1 MCSRFIRAT
10 CAVVLALGAAVA
22 AAAGD
27 AYPNKPIRFIAAGGP
42 TEIVTRLLAE
52 RMTQSMG
59 VPVIVEASPAPAATS
74 ARTPWPRPRPMATPS

>member
-27 AYPNKPIRFIAAGGP
+27 AYPNKPIRFIVPRAAP
-42 TEIVTRLLAE
+42 RK
-52 RMTQSMG
+52 S
-59 VPVIVEASPAPAATS
+59 SPACWPS
-74 ARTPWPRPRPMATPS
+74 A

>member
-27 AYPNKPIRFIAAGGP
+27 AYPNKPIRFIVPAGGP
-42 TEIVTRLLAE
+42 RK
-52 RMTQSMG
+52 S
-59 VPVIVEASPAPAATS
+59 SPACWPS
-74 ARTPWPRPRPMATPS
+74 A